1 MTDEKDDTAEARRP
15 KYGHLPPLVRIEDTG
30 TSQET
35 SAARDPENG
44 RNTDQDF
51 TIRHAGG

>member
-1 MTDEKDDTAEARRP
+1 MAQPNDDDAEARRQ
-15 KYGHLPPLVRIEDTG
+15 KYGQLAPPVRIEDMIAT
-30 TSQET
+30 QE
-35 SAARDPENG
+35 AEPARDPEGG